1 MRIAAPL
8 TPSTEDQAW
17 LRKQAGSAVAPR
29 RLAERCQIILQAA
42 AGQTNEQIA
51 QALGLTRQK
60 VARWRER
67 FLQSGRAG
75 LEKDAP
81 GRGRKPAYGAEMQ
94 ALIVERTLQSHPP
107 QATQWSV
114 RSLAKALD
122 LSFSTVARVWRAHGL
137 KPHLVPLQSLQ
148 RSALCRETRG
158 CHRPLPKRS
167 GARSGPV
174 LR

>member
-1 MRIAAPL
+1 MAA
-8 TPSTEDQAW
+8 QA
-17 LRKQAGSAVAPR
+17 AGSAVAPR

-51 QALGLTRQK
+51 QALGVTRQK

-137 KPHLVPLQSLQ
+137 KPHLVRTFKVSNDPRFAEKLEDVIGLYLD
-148 RSALCRETRG
+148 LCQAVG
-158 CHRPLPKRS
+158 VMP
-167 GARSGPV
+167 
-174 LR
+174 